1 MPSVLQAWALPVA
14 LMSIVSI
21 TATWYNNV
29 SHQVPDPYL
38 VSSIIVDMNK
48 Y

>member
-1 MPSVLQAWALPVA
+1 MPSVLQAWTLPVA

-21 TATWYNNV
+21 TATWYKNV

-38 VSSIIVDMNK
+38 VSSDLIDMVS